1 MYFNSCITG
10 QQKVALNDRRTV
22 WGLPDLEKPSV
33 HVTDLTVGSVRH
45 IHDLVTRRV

>member
-22 WGLPDLEKPSV
+22 WGLNPTSKNPV
-33 HVTDLTVGSVRH
+33 NM
-45 IHDLVTRRV
+45 